1 MPEKNSIGFK
11 VKQMRETQDMEIKQL
26 AEDSGVSLPIVK
38 AIEKGDVIPSLTPL
52 TKISRALGV
61 RLGTFLDDT
70 PEEDPIIVRG
80 GKSDH
85 TVYFS
90 GRENVTNSSDLEFH
104 ALAAGKVDRHMEPF
118 IIDVESKEENYE
130 LSSHEGEE
138 FIYVL
143 NGDIELEY
151 GKETSILNKGDSA
164 YYDGIVPH
172 HLHSYHKEKSQILA
186 VLYTP
191 KD

>member
-1 MPEKNSIGFK
+1 MSEKNSIGIK
-11 VKQMRETQDMEIKQL
+11 VKQMRETQQISEEQL
-26 AEDSGVSLPIVK
+26 SENSGVSLKIVK
-38 AIEKGDVIPSLTPL
+38 AIENGDVVPSLTPL

-70 PEEDPIIVRG
+70 PEEDPIIIRQ
-80 GKSDH
+80 GKSNH

-90 GRENVTNSSDLEFH
+90 GRENVTNNSNLEFN
-104 ALAAGKVDRHMEPF
+104 ALGAGKVDRHMEPF
-118 IIDVESKEENYE
+118 IIDVESKEDEYE

-151 GKETSILNKGDSA
+151 GQETYVLNKNDSV

-172 HLHSYHKEKSQILA
+172 HLHSYNKEKSQILA

-191 KD
+191 MD

>member
-11 VKQMRETQDMEIKQL
+11 VKQMRETQKMTIEQL
-26 AEDSGVSLPIVK
+26 SENSGVNLKIVE
-38 AIEKGDVIPSLTPL
+38 AIEKGDVVPSLTPL
-52 TKISRALGV
+52 TRISRALGV
-61 RLGTFLDDT
+61 RIGTFLDDT
-70 PEEDPIIVRG
+70 PKEDPIIVRQ

-90 GRENVTNSSDLEFH
+90 GREDVTDSTDLEFN

-118 IIDVESKEENYE
+118 LIEVESKEEDYK

-143 NGDIELEY
+143 EGDIELEY
-151 GKETSILNKGDSA
+151 GQETYILNKNDSV

-172 HLHSYHKEKSQILA
+172 HLHSYNKEKSRILA

-191 KD
+191 MD